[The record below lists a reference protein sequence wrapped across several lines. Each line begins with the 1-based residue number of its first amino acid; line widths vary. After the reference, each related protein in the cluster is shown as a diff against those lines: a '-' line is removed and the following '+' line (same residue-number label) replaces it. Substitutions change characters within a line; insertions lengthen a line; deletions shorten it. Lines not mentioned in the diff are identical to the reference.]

1 MLDFLIDR
9 ALRKHNEETV
19 RRGDDATDEEVLEVT
34 QHFFQCAFDYAL
46 ACRNGFAEYD
56 AVLRRKIKES
66 GLTEVEY
73 HKARQVSREH
83 NLERYSVSVYNPWLR
98 TLLTCVGRHWYCWSE
113 GSLQRSNRQGHRGSL
128 QEGWGCRQRRKAL
141 VLLRH

>member
-19 RRGDDATDEEVLEVT
+19 RRGDGATDEEVLEVT
-34 QHFFQCAFDYAL
+34 QHFFQCAFDYAF

-83 NLERYSVSVYNPWLR
+83 NLERYSVSRCNLWLR
-98 TLLTCVGRHWYCWSE
+98 SLLTDVVRHWYR
-113 GSLQRSNRQGHRGSL
+113 GSKGSVQCGHRQGHRGSL
-128 QEGWGCRQRRKAL
+128 QEGWWCGPR
-141 VLLRH
+141 